1 MIRPT
6 IDELEILTPDH
17 LGKLLFTEIERNH
30 HDVQYIQDLLTVGC
44 PIDYRNPFGQTPL
57 HFTALRGRYDTLEVL
72 VHNGA
77 DINARDNSGWTPL
90 HFIVNGGSLDMIKF
104 LVDKG
109 ADVNARTNERLG
121 VVGIAMMRMIESPE
135 IVKFLISKG
144 AA

>member
-1 MIRPT
+1 MTRPT
-6 IDELEILTPDH
+6 TYELEMLTPDE
-17 LGKLLFTEIERNH
+17 LGILLFTEIERNH
-30 HDVQYIQDLLTVGC
+30 YDIQHIQNLITVGC

-57 HFTALRGRYDTLEVL
+57 HFTALRGRYDILEVL

-77 DINARDNSGWTPL
+77 DINARDNGGWTPL
-90 HFIVNGGSLDMIKF
+90 HFIVNGRSLDMIKF
-104 LVDKG
+104 LVEKG
-109 ADVNARTNERLG
+109 ADVNARTNEGLG